1 MCKCLTSF
9 HADTLKSLDED
20 KRVNPRA
27 RQLEKI
33 LAKKLSEYL
42 SCEVCYAIRRV
53 MAAEQNRLYRGPDR
67 GKLLSLNHS
76 RKAPC
81 IIFIFHALLNLGSVI
96 DKAKKYMYTSQYSNN
111 YNLRDIYASS
121 YITVSC
127 TKCVPLLYFSF
138 QYSVLI
144 TTIYD
149 SEVHLNSFRICKHIN
164 DK

>member
-67 GKLLSLNHS
+67 GQLLSLNHYEKT
-76 RKAPC
+76 R

-96 DKAKKYMYTSQYSNN
+96 DKANKYMNQ
-111 YNLRDIYASS
+111 L
-121 YITVSC
+121 
-127 TKCVPLLYFSF
+127 
-138 QYSVLI
+138 VLKQ
-144 TTIYD
+144 
-149 SEVHLNSFRICKHIN
+149 L
-164 DK
+164 

>member
-1 MCKCLTSF
+1 MCKCLTSI

-42 SCEVCYAIRRV
+42 SFEVCYAIRRV

-67 GKLLSLNHS
+67 GQLLSLNHYE
-76 RKAPC
+76 KTPC

-96 DKAKKYMYTSQYSNN
+96 DKANKYMYQ
-111 YNLRDIYASS
+111 L
-121 YITVSC
+121 
-127 TKCVPLLYFSF
+127 
-138 QYSVLI
+138 VLKQ
-144 TTIYD
+144 
-149 SEVHLNSFRICKHIN
+149 L
-164 DK
+164 

>member
-67 GKLLSLNHS
+67 GQLLSLNHS

-96 DKAKKYMYTSQYSNN
+96 DKANKNMNQLVLKQ
-111 YNLRDIYASS
+111 LSS
-121 YITVSC
+121 T
-127 TKCVPLLYFSF
+127 
-138 QYSVLI
+138 
-144 TTIYD
+144 
-149 SEVHLNSFRICKHIN
+149 R
-164 DK
+164 

>member
-1 MCKCLTSF
+1 MCKFLTSF
-9 HADTLKSLDED
+9 YADTLKSLDED

-96 DKAKKYMYTSQYSNN
+96 NKANKQTKPASTQTTIIYEIDMHYLI
-111 YNLRDIYASS
+111 LRY
-121 YITVSC
+121 Y
-127 TKCVPLLYFSF
+127 LLYAYHSYTLVFSIP
-138 QYSVLI
+138 S
-144 TTIYD
+144 
-149 SEVHLNSFRICKHIN
+149 
-164 DK
+164 